1 VRSAKLWILCAVLV
15 SLSGVFAN
23 AQAKY
28 NVLYAFGTNG
38 GGNDGWSPNGGPA
51 FDGLGNMYGTTY
63 FGGGN
68 TSNLCPDGCGTVFEV
83 SPIAGGGWAEKLL
96 HSFADNQDGLHPSSS
111 LVLDAQ
117 GNLYGTTAGTG
128 GDTCQAPECGTAFEL
143 SPALD
148 GTWTESILY
157 SFTGPPDGVDPVAP
171 VIFDAEGNLYGTTYS
186 GGTNGFGTVFE
197 LSPPSLPGS
206 SWTESILYDFCQ
218 VGGPRKCSDGA
229 YPNAGVVLDGSGN
242 VYGTTTNGA
251 VQRVWGLVYEL
262 SPHSGGTWTQ
272 SVLHKFD
279 ASNGGIPEAGLSFD
293 TAGNLYGTVYSGG
306 LSGST
311 CNKEMYPPY
320 SIACGG
326 AFRLTPSREGGWIEG
341 KFLFS
346 GQNGGNPLVG
356 LVVDGSSVYGT
367 TSKGGKGYG
376 TVFRIM
382 GGGSETVLYKFCS
395 RSNCTDGDT
404 PNGITLNN
412 GQIFG
417 VTQHAG
423 AYNQGVVFSIAP

>member
-1 VRSAKLWILCAVLV
+1 
-15 SLSGVFAN
+15 
-23 AQAKY
+23 
-28 NVLYAFGTNG
+28 
-38 GGNDGWSPNGGPA
+38 
-51 FDGLGNMYGTTY
+51 
-63 FGGGN
+63 
-68 TSNLCPDGCGTVFEV
+68 
-83 SPIAGGGWAEKLL
+83 
-96 HSFADNQDGLHPSSS
+96 
-111 LVLDAQ
+111 
-117 GNLYGTTAGTG
+117 
-128 GDTCQAPECGTAFEL
+128 
-143 SPALD
+143 
-148 GTWTESILY
+148 
-157 SFTGPPDGVDPVAP
+157 VDPVAP

-262 SPHSGGTWTQ
+262 SPHSGGAWTQ